1 MAKKYY
7 AVKKGLKTGIVE
19 SWDECK
25 SWVTGYPCAQY
36 KGFATFAEAQ
46 AYIDGSVVVEKKKS
60 AKTTMNQNNKIYK
73 VDHGK
78 FNSEVQKYYV
88 VRCGRTVGMFNS
100 WAECEEQVK
109 GYPGAQYKKVTG
121 KSQALDYLRQGNI
134 KVIEEKIKVKL
145 DKQTK
150 SVKQLGKININKNNK
165 VGCDVEP
172 IKSKANVSCSKNYI
186 DPSELHKD
194 FEYIVFIDGSYD
206 KKNKIF
212 GSGVVV
218 LNDNLTDYETFYE
231 AGYDEWD
238 QWNIVGELEATK
250 LALKKAEEI
259 GAKNIAIYHDLT
271 NISLWATGEWKA
283 KNRYTQEYVRF
294 IEEYSQRLN
303 IYFIK
308 VKAHSNESIYNDL
321 ADEAAKS
328 AITRYI
334 NEKN

>member
-7 AVKKGLKTGIVE
+7 AVKKGLMTGIVE
-19 SWDECK
+19 SWEECK
-25 SWVTGYPCAQY
+25 SWVTGYPGAQY
-36 KGFATFAEAQ
+36 KGFATFAEAE
-46 AYIDGSVVVEKKKS
+46 AYIDGSVVVAKKKS
-60 AKTTMNQNNKIYK
+60 TRTTINQNNKTYK

-78 FNSEVQKYYV
+78 FNSEVQIYYV
-88 VRCGRTVGMFNS
+88 VGIFNT
-100 WAECEEQVK
+100 WKECEEQVK

-121 KSQALDYLRQGNI
+121 KSLALEYLHQGNI
-134 KVIEEKIKVKL
+134 KIIEEKIKVKPA
-145 DKQTK
+145 KQTK
-150 SVKQLGKININKNNK
+150 AIKQIGKINTNKINK
-165 VGCDVEP
+165 VGYDVEP
-172 IKSKANVSCSKNYI
+172 IKSKAKVRSSKSYI
-186 DPSELHKD
+186 NPSEINKD
-194 FEYIVFIDGSYD
+194 FEYIAFIDGSYD

-218 LNDNLTDYETFYE
+218 LSDNLTDYETFYE
-231 AGYDEWD
+231 SGYDEWD

-259 GAKNIAIYHDLT
+259 GAKNIAIYHDLK

-294 IEEYSQRLN
+294 IEEYSERLN

-308 VKAHSNESIYNDL
+308 VKAHSNESAYNDL

-334 NEKN
+334 K